1 MAAPLLAASSRIAS
15 RMAQAS
21 GAASK
26 AYGAAKS
33 GVKSA
38 TGKIGGA
45 TQASMNRGANFL
57 GRAMSDP
64 TGAAKSVFTNNTV
77 GSTNLSTGM
86 TSYALNDSALN
97 KLGTIQKSVNTAVNG
112 MAGSLNRGAK
122 GGGSTA
128 MYGTIGDQPGGM
140 YSGGFQS
147 NYKPS
152 LINKVE
158 SKGLG
163 GIPEFLDGMSMQA
176 PGFPGSNSGAGG
188 APWRPGQAAPNTQIN
203 RTQLIG
209 SQVFNI
215 PQNPNMTGGAQMP
228 FVPPAQRPQGS
239 PGGPGW
245 GVPLNKPLPN
255 WAVGTLANNP
265 AANRAGAPTSQVT
278 PPPLTPKQQQQVE
291 ARRRQ
296 TQTEQE
302 RTAAQSAAEQAKAQR
317 TKDQEYERRM
327 GESSARTAATAQQ
340 GGPASRFVPPNK
352 RTAKDPG
359 ASEYLVA
366 KEKATKQDG
375 MSPDEFDRQWMA
387 EQERKQRSAEN
398 KAYFAANP
406 MPKKPPRPR
415 AGGNA
420 RALGAAAQSAFNEFL
435 GNPNASGSNE
445 ATRTPM

>member
-45 TQASMNRGANFL
+45 TQASMNRGAGFL

-64 TGAAKSVFTNNTV
+64 RGTGISTLYNNSTVSTDLATGKRTFELSGDPMRKINTV
-77 GSTNLSTGM
+77 RG
-86 TSYALNDSALN
+86 A
-97 KLGTIQKSVNTAVNG
+97 VNTAVNG
-112 MAGSLNRGAK
+112 MAGSLNRGAE

-147 NYKPS
+147 QYKPS
-152 LINKVE
+152 LNRIIDPKE
-158 SKGLG
+158 QTA
-163 GIPEFLDGMSMQA
+163 IPDSFTTPDPVAGWKPL
-176 PGFPGSNSGAGG
+176 PKPTTGA
-188 APWRPGQAAPNTQIN
+188 AQIAAQRP
-203 RTQLIG
+203 L
-209 SQVFNI
+209 

-228 FVPPAQRPQGS
+228 FVPPSQRQPGT

-245 GVPLNKPLPN
+245 AAPLNKPLPN

-265 AANRAGAPTSQVT
+265 AANRASAPTSQVT

-291 ARRRQ
+291 TRKRQ
-296 TQTEQE
+296 MQTEQE

-327 GESSARTAATAQQ
+327 NESSARTAATAQQ
-340 GGPASRFVPPNK
+340 GGPASRFVPPSK

-435 GNPNASGSNE
+435 GNPNASGPND